1 MWSSQITQLRFQL
14 NWTLLKRENI
24 VFFLVKLKS
33 IKDTYLSTQQP
44 PTEQPSLKYRHKK
57 HK

>member
-1 MWSSQITQLRFQL
+1 MVFTDYTVEISIKLDALIERKHF
-14 NWTLLKRENI
+14 
-24 VFFLVKLKS
+24 FFLVKLKS